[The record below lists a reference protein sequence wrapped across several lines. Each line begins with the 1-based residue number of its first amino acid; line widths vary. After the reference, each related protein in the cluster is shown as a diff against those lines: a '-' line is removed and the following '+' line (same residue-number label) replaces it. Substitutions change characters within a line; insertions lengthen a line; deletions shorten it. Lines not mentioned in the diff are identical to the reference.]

1 MLINSHGEVKDAISV
16 PDNMKIF
23 EYFKVLVYIGQG
35 NDRQCVGE
43 EDFQEFPTD
52 EQVMWS
58 VLYHKGSYAEVTKI
72 LAPHTLPFSED
83 DSLDDVDTRMAM
95 DEYEAL
101 HKLMES

>member
-1 MLINSHGEVKDAISV
+1 MLIDNHGEVTDAIKI

-23 EYFKVLVYIGQG
+23 EYFKVLVYRGHG
-35 NDRQCVGE
+35 KERECVGE

-52 EQVMWS
+52 KQVMWS
-58 VLYHKGSYAEVTKI
+58 VFHNNGSYAEVTKI
-72 LAPHTLPFSED
+72 LAPHVVPFSED
-83 DSLDDVDTRMAM
+83 DFMDDVDSRMAM